1 MRWQEGNLKF
11 ASLLRN
17 VQNKKNFLTLSENV
31 LVLDAIL
38 VNDLFL
44 VHHLHDTRPL
54 FYGWRLCM
62 FRVISY
68 RRVVAL

>member
-1 MRWQEGNLKF
+1 MAGGKFKIRF
-11 ASLLRN
+11 ASSERTEQKEL
-17 VQNKKNFLTLSENV
+17 LTLSENV

-54 FYGWRLCM
+54 FYAWRLCM